1 MLCWPTY
8 LVSKPKS
15 KPINAL
21 RLQNQ
26 ILRTPITNSQLDF
39 NLLPISDF
47 LPLSLPFLYKM
58 PLQLLVDLVPPCSN
72 GFLVI

>member
-47 LPLSLPFLYKM
+47 LSLSLPFLYKM
-58 PLQLLVDLVPPCSN
+58 PLQLLFDLVPPCSN